1 MGERIFAM
9 TQITAYF
16 DSRDLADAA
25 LGKLRHSG
33 TAYSLSRISG
43 HGGDADLKTLAGSAL
58 PGGATLQVRVTGADA
73 AAARELIRHAGGR
86 EVGGPALYF

>member
-1 MGERIFAM
+1 M

-25 LGKLRHSG
+25 LGSLRRSG

-43 HGGDADLKTLAGSAL
+43 HGGDADVKFYASAVT
-58 PGGATLQVRVTGADA
+58 PAGATLQVHVAGSDA
-73 AAARELIRHAGGR
+73 AVTREIIRNAGGR
-86 EVGGPALYF
+86 EVGGPGVHFR